1 MTRAIL
7 LALGLLMVAGPVAD
21 ASTTGSIAV
30 KLTIFSR
37 CKIEQGGNQNAVTAI
52 DCGRHFSAQPR
63 VTQSN
68 VTDQSTRKTVAKLV
82 TIEW

>member
-7 LALGLLMVAGPVAD
+7 LALGLLLAGKLAD

-37 CKIEQGGNQNAVTAI
+37 CTIEQKGGQDAATAI

-63 VTQSN
+63 I
-68 VTDQSTRKTVAKLV
+68 TRSDIMDKATRRAVAKLV

>member
-1 MTRAIL
+1 MTRAML
-7 LALGLLMVAGPVAD
+7 LALGLLLAGSLAG

-37 CKIEQGGNQNAVTAI
+37 CTIEQKRDRTAATAV

-68 VTDQSTRKTVAKLV
+68 IMDEATRRRVAKLV